1 MAVFGTSVLDR
12 AVYRQESG
20 DMIVS
25 WYRGNDTI
33 YCDAVGMTIQYIG
46 FFFFKHTKQFHLNIG
61 TEGSTFEITRDER
74 KDKR

>member
-33 YCDAVGMTIQYIG
+33 YCDFLPYFRYLT
-46 FFFFKHTKQFHLNIG
+46 LNIFG
-61 TEGSTFEITRDER
+61 AIQLAKLSAQLTHNTVISSGY
-74 KDKR
+74 